1 MEEDAEEEEESQ
13 EGTEEEQN
21 KEEEEEDSQSESND
35 EREHSF
41 TVELKPAKEVPP
53 LLRSLLIL
61 LIPSHSHSFS
71 TLAVEEDGK
80 QTDDL

>member
-53 LLRSLLIL
+53 LLRSLLI
-61 LIPSHSHSFS
+61 PSYSLSFS
-71 TLAVEEDGK
+71 LLLYPCCRRGWETN
-80 QTDDL
+80 